1 MTKRFRNV
9 AVVSITRLAWKDGE
23 ISRLSLEISKENGW
37 LNVILQPMKS
47 LDSDKCN
54 RGSQQGAVVCVEV
67 HKTVQ
72 EPFQEQHSEVTTTA
86 GQSLTWACVY
96 EVTDC
101 SLQNE
106 VFYLLCFCSNKLN
119 FQDISNARINNTY
132 LPYTDQQDME
142 QRCLAGPDTYKPG
155 GIGHGSEG
163 QRQAWLQE
171 PWDGGD

>member
-1 MTKRFRNV
+1 
-9 AVVSITRLAWKDGE
+9 
-23 ISRLSLEISKENGW
+23 
-37 LNVILQPMKS
+37 MKS
-47 LDSDKCN
+47 WDSDECN

-67 HKTVQ
+67 HKMVQ

-86 GQSLTWACVY
+86 GQSLTRACVY

-142 QRCLAGPDTYKPG
+142 QKCLAGPDTNQEELVRDLKVRDKPG
-155 GIGHGSEG
+155 CRNREMVEI
-163 QRQAWLQE
+163 RTLR
-171 PWDGGD
+171 